1 MGNAKMLE
9 NYDRI
14 THSLEVIKEDG
25 RISDYLVSWKGQGGS
40 LEPSVTVWR
49 KPSSIPE
56 QIKGEIVETLFGLV
70 PETRIVVLA
79 G

>member
-1 MGNAKMLE
+1 MLE

-14 THSLEVIKEDG
+14 THSLEAIKENG
-25 RISDYLVSWKGQGGS
+25 QISDYLVSWKGQGGT

-49 KPSSIPE
+49 KPSAKSD